1 MNKLVM
7 SIPNKGR
14 LFAPT
19 LALLQE
25 AGICS
30 NGFDERLL
38 SMETA
43 MPNLS
48 LMLMRASDIPRFVES
63 GAADLGVTGLD
74 MVVESGCNVA
84 RLLDLRYGFA
94 KVVLASPPGHA
105 SPKDLRDG
113 IKVATELPNLTS
125 DYFKRI
131 GIVPK
136 IVEISG
142 AAEIMPRL
150 KVADVVVDIM
160 STGTTLQLQGLG
172 ILDELLSSSAWLI
185 GNKSSLG
192 DAEKED
198 AMEFTKTILESTIAA
213 RGRRLVMMN
222 VPDEKLKD
230 VVKLIPAMGGPTI
243 ARVES
248 TPPMWEVY
256 SVVDS
261 KSIFDV
267 VKAVKSA
274 GARDILVMK
283 IEKVMP

>member
-1 MNKLVM
+1 M
-7 SIPNKGR
+7 
-14 LFAPT
+14 
-19 LALLQE
+19 
-25 AGICS
+25 
-30 NGFDERLL
+30 
-38 SMETA
+38 
-43 MPNLS
+43 
-48 LMLMRASDIPRFVES
+48 
-63 GAADLGVTGLD
+63 
-74 MVVESGCNVA
+74 
-84 RLLDLRYGFA
+84 
-94 KVVLASPPGHA
+94 
-105 SPKDLRDG
+105 
-113 IKVATELPNLTS
+113 TS
-125 DYFKRI
+125 DYFRRI
-131 GIVPK
+131 GIKPE

-142 AAEIMPRL
+142 AAEIMPRM

-160 STGTTLQLQGLG
+160 STGTTLQLQGLS

-192 DAEKED
+192 YAEKED
-198 AMEFTKTILESTIAA
+198 AMDFVKTILESTIAA
-213 RGRRLVMMN
+213 RSRRLIMMN
-222 VPDEKLKD
+222 VPDVKLKD